1 MCYVYRSGQDILYK
15 DELTMKEQAEFKD
28 NLLETVFK
36 NGKLIKLFLREI
48 KIDYE
53 IFNENILS
61 RFEF

>member
-36 NGKLIKLFLREI
+36 NGKLIKDYSLREI
-48 KIDYE
+48 RNRLHGD
-53 IFNENILS
+53 F
-61 RFEF
+61 